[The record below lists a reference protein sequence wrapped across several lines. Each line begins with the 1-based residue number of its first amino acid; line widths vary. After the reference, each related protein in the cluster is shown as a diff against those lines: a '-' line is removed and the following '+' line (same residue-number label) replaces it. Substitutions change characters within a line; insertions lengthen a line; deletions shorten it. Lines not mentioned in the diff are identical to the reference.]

1 MRRLTK
7 KKDVSFTIFHSF
19 SVTKEVVS
27 LKDQLDTAHAKIA
40 QGEEI
45 ASKAAKL
52 AAENAELKSKLD
64 EVSTQHLVA
73 QEKLQLMESMVSER

>member
-1 MRRLTK
+1 MRRLS

>member
-1 MRRLTK
+1 M
-7 KKDVSFTIFHSF
+7 
-19 SVTKEVVS
+19 TKEVVS
-27 LKDQLDTAHAKIA
+27 LKDQLDAAQARIA

-52 AAENAELKSKLD
+52 AAENADLKSKLD

-73 QEKLQLMESMVSER
+73 KEKLELMESMVSER

>member
-1 MRRLTK
+1 M
-7 KKDVSFTIFHSF
+7 
-19 SVTKEVVS
+19 TKEVVS
-27 LKDQLDTAHAKIA
+27 LKDQLDSAQARIA

-52 AAENAELKSKLD
+52 AAENADLKSKLD

-73 QEKLQLMESMVSER
+73 KEKLELMESMVSER